1 MAQPVAGVPSGL
13 LLLIKVQPS
22 LCSWATVLSGDSKPS
37 FKEAAAAC
45 DNDREYIILPSKRA
59 AYKASGYI
67 LHLSDSSCFATVNLR
82 QAE

>member
-22 LCSWATVLSGDSKPS
+22 LCSWATVLSGDSKPW

-45 DNDREYIILPSKRA
+45 DNDREYNIAVKEEQLTKPP
-59 AYKASGYI
+59 GYVD
-67 LHLSDSSCFATVNLR
+67 LSDSSCFATVNLR